1 MISGSQED
9 APLRP
14 RPAVGETI
22 IGAGVLVLAIVMFW
36 QAMSIPV
43 SPLYATVGPT
53 VVPLMRAAA
62 LGLLGVLLLIDAWQ
76 GGWQTEEEKSA
87 TPDRAALLWILAGL
101 VLNVV
106 LIGPAGFTIASTIL
120 FVCVA
125 RGFGSKAIVRD
136 ALIGAAFALIAYFGF
151 ATTLGINIGSGLLET
166 TIERLIG
173 VEGS

>member
-1 MISGSQED
+1 MTSGSQED

-43 SPLYATVGPT
+43 SPLYAKVGPT
-53 VVPLMRAAA
+53 VVPLMTAAA

-87 TPDRAALLWILAGL
+87 APDRAALLWILAGL

-136 ALIGAAFALIAYFGF
+136 ASIGAAFALVADFGF